1 MPLITFVSLVG
12 SKRLYFDELDG
23 FGYLVDNA
31 TPPSGVFHHKVS
43 DFFYSH
49 IFFRISLSIIII
61 V

>member
-12 SKRLYFDELDG
+12 SKRLYFDELDR

-31 TPPSGVFHHKVS
+31 APPSAVFHHKVS
-43 DFFYSH
+43 DFFYLH
-49 IFFRISLSIIII
+49 GFFRISLSIIII